1 MTLLAPNKVAF
12 EIGNLSVK
20 WYGIIITLAMLLCL
34 VYAMIEFK
42 RLGLKSD
49 DALEAFLWIIPIAV
63 VFARIF
69 YIMVRPEEYFPWNSW
84 DDFVHAIAIWDGG
97 ITIVGGVF
105 GGIIGGIIFWYRHR
119 DKVTAPELIDVIV
132 PTLLLAQ
139 SIGRWGNFINQ
150 EAYGAAIS
158 AGFPEFFPFSVYIE
172 HCTAP
177 GCTCGGAGW
186 HYATF
191 IYEAAWNFVGAVG
204 FYFVWRFGK
213 KFRGVLG
220 FAYLFWYFFIRGLM
234 EYLRMDAV
242 PITQVLCF
250 VVFPVAL
257 VLGVLYI
264 AFKAVYDN
272 VRAKIEKGEEIDTN
286 KSDYK
291 IYKFVAHLWKKI
303 IWGKKR
309 AVVGVDPYG
318 NPVIGYAEELKA
330 KNKDLLNDSGSS
342 DGALK
347 TQDGSEQNKNDK
359 PNKIKEF
366 FVKIKDKINSGK
378 KTDKKSVDAERDNNS
393 AESGNARQPVQ
404 ETSDDS
410 EISGEISA
418 QKQNGDLNGGA
429 EEVLSESSKEERSD
443 IFESQS
449 KDNKDSSDGKKI

>member
-119 DKVTAPELIDVIV
+119 DKVTVPELIDVIV

-191 IYEAAWNFVGAVG
+191 IYEAAWNFIGAVG
-204 FYFVWRFGK
+204 FYFVWRLGK

-220 FAYLFWYFFIRGLM
+220 FAYLFWYFLIRGLM

-250 VVFPVAL
+250 VVFPIAL
-257 VLGVLYI
+257 ALGILYI
-264 AFKAVYDN
+264 AFKAVYN
-272 VRAKIEKGEEIDTN
+272 KVRARIENGEEIDTN
-286 KSDYK
+286 KADYK

-330 KNKDLLNDSGSS
+330 QSGEAVDSENFEGGSAE
-342 DGALK
+342 GATDAK
-347 TQDGSEQNKNDK
+347 TDEKTEK

-366 FVKIKDKINSGK
+366 FGKIKDKINKGKTKDTSSARSENTADSDGVSQEAHALPSDRETSGADIGVNETETGNIEDTSKTDSSNKDKCSDKPEDKTDDDKQSGK
-378 KTDKKSVDAERDNNS
+378 KN
-393 AESGNARQPVQ
+393 
-404 ETSDDS
+404 
-410 EISGEISA
+410 
-418 QKQNGDLNGGA
+418 
-429 EEVLSESSKEERSD
+429 
-443 IFESQS
+443 
-449 KDNKDSSDGKKI
+449 